1 LLSKRSAQR
10 TKGSA
15 SRKRQMKQ
23 KDLLEDKSGRTRPYK
38 MKQKRL
44 LSKVNT
50 IISNRDIRLPK
61 KVFYAAS
68 KQANHQQT
76 NSNQNIS
83 SPTRTKQSLDKNILR
98 KHPSGPQIMGE
109 ESRAIL
115 RKQSSDPQII
125 EEDAPS
131 SARSSQASLNHDA
144 KKIARLEA
152 GKAAT
157 VKKNG
162 GAISRKKRSKLERE
176 VSQQNANRPHSDASQ
191 PQNSTNQPNV
201 AR

>member
-1 LLSKRSAQR
+1 
-10 TKGSA
+10 
-15 SRKRQMKQ
+15 
-23 KDLLEDKSGRTRPYK
+23 
-38 MKQKRL
+38 
-44 LSKVNT
+44 
-50 IISNRDIRLPK
+50 
-61 KVFYAAS
+61 
-68 KQANHQQT
+68 
-76 NSNQNIS
+76 
-83 SPTRTKQSLDKNILR
+83 
-98 KHPSGPQIMGE
+98 MGE

-191 PQNSTNQPNV
+191 PQNSTNQPTV